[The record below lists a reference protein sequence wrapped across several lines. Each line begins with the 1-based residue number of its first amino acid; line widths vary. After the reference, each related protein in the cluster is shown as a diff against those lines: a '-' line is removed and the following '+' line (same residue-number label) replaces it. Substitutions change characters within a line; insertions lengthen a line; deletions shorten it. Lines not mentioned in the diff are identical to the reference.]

1 MPPDSPAA
9 ARSGGQDMTPDEL
22 SHRLMKFR
30 DHYMRREAI
39 AAGSILDLE
48 FLKIIEDI
56 GRDWE

>member
-1 MPPDSPAA
+1 
-9 ARSGGQDMTPDEL
+9 MTPDEL

>member
-1 MPPDSPAA
+1 
-9 ARSGGQDMTPDEL
+9 MTPDEL

-30 DHYMRREAI
+30 DHYLRRGAI

-48 FLKIIEDI
+48 FMKIIEDI